1 MRLTVGLSETQ
12 TTPKKCTHTLTPSTR
27 QRKQIER
34 TPDFAWF
41 SVTALVQVQAK
52 LSTHRSSSCSAEELH
67 TQAKATV
74 AKVSAQ
80 LSGTELAQTWHGI
93 HPGGHRGERS
103 VLWPEV
109 GALQHTLWPLLL
121 HSTASH

>member
-1 MRLTVGLSETQ
+1 M
-12 TTPKKCTHTLTPSTR
+12 HTLTPSTR
-27 QRKQIER
+27 QRKQTER

-41 SVTALVQVQAK
+41 SVTALVQAQAK
-52 LSTHRSSSCSAEELH
+52 LSTHRGSSCSAEQLH
-67 TQAKATV
+67 TKAKATA

-80 LSGTELAQTWHGI
+80 LSGTESAQTWQGI

-109 GALQHTLWPLLL
+109 GSLQHTLWPVLL